1 MMSFFAKKMKWGV
14 CVISGATLMVAG
26 SAASASGITE
36 AIKGGEVSGDFRL
49 RMETV
54 TQDNALN
61 DANALTLRSRLG
73 YRTADYKGL
82 TGFMEFENVTALNDD
97 YEPMPSNPAKTESVV
112 ADPEG
117 TEVNQLY
124 LKYVSG
130 GHAITAGRQRVI
142 LDNARFVGNVGW
154 RQNEQT
160 FNAIVFTVDSV
171 ADTSLVYAYVDG
183 VNTILGGEY
192 DTSAYIFNASY
203 TGFSAGKITGYS
215 YVIEQDDV
223 PSASNSILGLRFSG
237 ATDVAEAKIKYT
249 LEYAKQSDY
258 AEGTNIDAQ
267 YLLAELG
274 AEFSGVGIKLGYE
287 VLGDGK
293 GANDASFS
301 TPLATKHAFNG
312 WADAF
317 LTTPT
322 DGLQDIYLSVTTQIE
337 GVKLLAVYHDYSA
350 DTGSADHGSE
360 INLLAAKKFAGHYT
374 ALLKYADYSAGDSG
388 TDTRKLW
395 LMGQMK
401 F

>member
-1 MMSFFAKKMKWGV
+1 MRLFAKKMKLGA
-14 CVISGATLMVAG
+14 CVISGITLMAAG

-49 RMETV
+49 RMESV
-54 TQDNALN
+54 TQDNPLN
-61 DANALTLRSRLG
+61 DANALTVRSRLG

-82 TGFMEFENVTALNDD
+82 TAFMEFENITALNDD
-97 YEPMPSNPAKTESVV
+97 YEPIPSNPTKTESVV

-192 DTSAYIFNASY
+192 DTAAYIFNASY
-203 TGFSAGKITGYS
+203 AGLSAGKITGYS
-215 YVIEQDDV
+215 YVIELDDA
-223 PSASNSILGLRFSG
+223 PLASNSTLGLRFSG
-237 ATDVAEAKIKYT
+237 AADVAKTKVSYT

-258 AEGTNIDAQ
+258 GEGTDINAQ

-274 AEFSGVGIKLGYE
+274 ADFSGVGIKLGYE
-287 VLGDGK
+287 VLGDGN
-293 GANDASFS
+293 GVNDASFS

-312 WADAF
+312 WADVF
-317 LTTPT
+317 LTTPA
-322 DGLQDIYLSVTTQIE
+322 DGLQDIYLSVTTNVK

-350 DTGSADHGSE
+350 DTGNADHGSE
-360 INLLAAKKFAGHYT
+360 INLLAAKKYGDHYT
-374 ALLKYADYSAGDSG
+374 VLLKYADYSAGDSG

-395 LMGQMK
+395 AMGQMK

>member
-1 MMSFFAKKMKWGV
+1 MSFFAKKLKLSA
-14 CVISGATLMVAG
+14 CVISGVTLMAAG

-36 AIKGGEVSGDFRL
+36 AIKGGEVSADFRL

-73 YRTADYKGL
+73 YRTAGYKGL
-82 TGFMEFENVTALNDD
+82 TGFMEFENITALNDD
-97 YEPMPSNPAKTESVV
+97 YEPIPSNPTKTESVV

-124 LKYVSG
+124 LKYISG
-130 GHAITAGRQRVI
+130 GHAIIAGRQRVI

-160 FNAIVFTVDSV
+160 FDAIVFTVDSV
-171 ADTSLVYAYVDG
+171 ADTSLVYAYVDK

-203 TGFSAGKITGYS
+203 SGLTAGKITGYS
-215 YVIEQDDV
+215 YVIELDDS
-223 PSASNSILGLRFSG
+223 PAASNSTLGLQFSG
-237 ATDVAEAKIKYT
+237 AAEVAQAKVKYT

-258 AEGTNIDAQ
+258 ADGTNIDAQ

-274 AEFSGVGIKLGYE
+274 ADFSGVAVKLGYE
-287 VLGDGK
+287 VLGDGN
-293 GANDASFS
+293 GASDASFS

-312 WADAF
+312 WADVF
-317 LTTPT
+317 LNTPA
-322 DGLQDIYLSVTTQIE
+322 DGLQDIYLSVTTKVK

-360 INLLAAKKFAGHYT
+360 INLLAAKKYGEHYT

-388 TDTRKLW
+388 IDTRKLW

>member
-1 MMSFFAKKMKWGV
+1 MNFFTKKLKLSA
-14 CVISGATLMVAG
+14 CVISGVTLMAAG
-26 SAASASGITE
+26 SAASASGVTE
-36 AIKGGEVSGDFRL
+36 AIKGGEVSADFRL

-82 TGFMEFENVTALNDD
+82 TGFMEFENITALNDD
-97 YEPMPSNPAKTESVV
+97 YEPIPTNPAKTESVV

-124 LKYVSG
+124 LKYISG

-160 FNAIVFTVDSV
+160 FDAIVFTVDSV
-171 ADTSLVYAYVDG
+171 ADTSLVYAYVDK

-203 TGFSAGKITGYS
+203 SGLTAGKITGYS
-215 YVIEQDDV
+215 YVIELDDT
-223 PSASNSILGLRFSG
+223 PAASNSTLGLRFSG
-237 ATDVAEAKIKYT
+237 AAEVAQAKVKYT

-258 AEGTNIDAQ
+258 ADGTNIDAQ

-274 AEFSGVGIKLGYE
+274 ADFSGVAVKLGYE
-287 VLGDGK
+287 VLGDGN
-293 GANDASFS
+293 GASDASFS

-312 WADAF
+312 WADVF
-317 LTTPT
+317 LTTPA
-322 DGLQDIYLSVTTQIE
+322 DGLQDIYLSVTTKVK

-360 INLLAAKKFAGHYT
+360 INLLAAKKYGEHYT

-388 TDTRKLW
+388 IDTRKLW